1 MRETKKMRKVTS
13 IPPANSDQGEP
24 AQTTQEPGSRE
35 LFGKDRLKPLRSASR
50 SDQQRLVKKPATSY
64 DPDSDKTTRTFPKTR
79 ATNS

>member
-1 MRETKKMRKVTS
+1 MRETKKMRKVTA

-50 SDQQRLVKKPATSY
+50 SDQQRLVKKTATIP
-64 DPDSDKTTRTFPKTR
+64 DPDSDKATRTFPKTR